1 MVDSTPNPLSFPNA
15 DGEQPDQRPLPEIVA
30 AGKVDESE
38 SPGWE
43 AFPLAYH
50 DVEGKRYYAVQDWIL
65 GVAKPSDASRFWDSM
80 KRRLK
85 KAKIELS
92 SSCRELPYIAR
103 NGRTYQMDY
112 AVAEGLYII
121 TQRMDAETGLRD
133 RILRFL
139 AKAGVIVDEARTDP
153 DGLLEQVVG
162 TNPERVLEAVIEY
175 YRKRG
180 NTDVWITS
188 RLLGIQARK
197 RFTTTFQESLANV
210 PASQLFGR
218 ITNTMRLGVW
228 KRKTGTLKAQLKLKH
243 NESLRDN
250 MPEVALNYEMLA
262 ENVASF
268 VLAQKR
274 GLKFDEA
281 DQIVRENSELVGKQ
295 AEEMS
300 RALNIDIATG
310 KPLLNDQDAA
320 ATPDAD
326 VDADASESAE
336 NES

>member
-1 MVDSTPNPLSFPNA
+1 MIDSTPNPLSFPNA
-15 DGEQPDQRPLPEIVA
+15 YGDQRPLPEIVA
-30 AGKVDESE
+30 AGKPDESE
-38 SPGWE
+38 NPGWE
-43 AFPLAYH
+43 SFPLAWH
-50 DVEGKRYYAVQDWIL
+50 DVEDKRYYAVQDWII
-65 GVAKPSDASRFWDSM
+65 GVAQPANASNFLVKM

-85 KAKIELS
+85 KAKIEVVTW
-92 SSCRELPYIAR
+92 CHQLPYTAS
-103 NGRTYQMDY
+103 NGKKYNVDFAT
-112 AVAEGLYII
+112 AEGLYII

-162 TNPERVLEAVIEY
+162 KNPERVIEAVIEF

-180 NTDVWITS
+180 NKDEWIAS
-188 RLLGIQARK
+188 RILGIQARK

-228 KRKTGTLKAQLKLKH
+228 KRKTGTLKAQMKLKH
-243 NESLRDN
+243 NDSLRDN
-250 MPEVALNYEMLA
+250 MTPLALSYEMLA
-262 ENVASF
+262 ENVASH
-268 VLAQKR
+268 VLAQKH

-295 AEEMS
+295 VDEMS
-300 RALNIDIATG
+300 RFLNIDIATNQ
-310 KPLLNDQDAA
+310 PLLNNQDTA
-320 ATPDAD
+320 ATPDTD
-326 VDADASESAE
+326 VDADTSESAE